1 MAIKKSVMIKSG
13 SIDSKDLRGG
23 HGLARCTAV
32 WSENR
37 LEATMTYSSEV
48 AFCSGYSGN
57 DWS

>member
-1 MAIKKSVMIKSG
+1 MIKSG
-13 SIDSKDLRGG
+13 SIDSKELGGG
-23 HGLARCTAV
+23 HGLARFTAV